1 MANSFQSV
9 KDGELLEYLITM
21 ANNEA
26 NNEGVRFVMGG
37 TPSSHPVVT
46 DDHDLVFK

>member
-26 NNEGVRFVMGG
+26 NNEGVRFVMGV
-37 TPSSHPVVT
+37 HPVLT
-46 DDHDLVFK
+46 QSSRMTMT